1 MYRVIIVD
9 DEPTAIEFV
18 EALIKR
24 KSSDFQVIA
33 VASNGQECLE
43 LIEKQLPDIV
53 ISDIKMP
60 VMDGIEL
67 IRRINSD
74 YPQIMTLLIS
84 GYEEFEYAR
93 QALKYN
99 AVDYIKK
106 PIIPRIFTEVMD
118 NMREHLNCVFGEE
131 RNKVIRSLAKGVDI
145 NNSILEKY
153 FPQNNYY
160 AILIRKKG
168 LPRRFLGTQEI
179 EVFSEVYESIIVYG
193 RDEMES
199 LYLITKEIMVG
210 TDKQT
215 LPKYIQNLLNR
226 EINQAYYTTV
236 IATKQPISRD
246 DFNVGLRRLYRELD
260 SKTVIGQNQII
271 YLEESDLVELTSNSN
286 RKADKSDAKD
296 ESLEREQTTRMIK
309 KLEHLLSLRQ
319 YDRLRVEVGKL
330 FDFWNK
336 TQKTQLEVEALVH
349 QLLFLLRNYGFV
361 SGYSGNLDYD
371 IEDAFYNADSMDAL
385 KNSIDQLLFGETEES
400 LIVSGKIDSPDFFDK
415 IRNYIRSNMTE
426 QLSLQS
432 VSQEFGIS
440 QTYLSKMFRKYED
453 RSFNNFLT
461 AIRMDEAKR
470 LMENDPD
477 LFIKD
482 IAAMVGY
489 NDQFYFSRIFRSFTG
504 MCPSDYLI
512 GDKS

>member
-1 MYRVIIVD
+1 MYKVIIVD
-9 DEPTAIEFV
+9 DEPTAIEFI

-24 KSSDFQVIA
+24 KLTDFVVTA
-33 VASNGQECLE
+33 VASNGRECLD
-43 LIEKQLPDIV
+43 LIETHKPDIV

-67 IRRINSD
+67 IRHINSD

-118 NMREHLNCVFGEE
+118 RMKEHLDCVFGEE
-131 RNKVIRSLAKGVDI
+131 RNRVIRSLAKGVDI
-145 NNSILEKY
+145 SNSTLEKY

-160 AILIRKKG
+160 AILIRKNG

-199 LYLITKEIMVG
+199 LYLITKEIMIG
-210 TDKQT
+210 SDKHT
-215 LPKYIQNLLNR
+215 LTSYIQNLLSR
-226 EINQAYYTTV
+226 ESNQAYYTTV
-236 IATKQPISRD
+236 IATQNPISRGE
-246 DFNVGLRRLYRELD
+246 FNTGIRRLYRELD
-260 SKTVIGQNQII
+260 SKTIIGKNQVI
-271 YLEESDLVELTSNSN
+271 YLEDATHIDSSTSRSCQSE
-286 RKADKSDAKD
+286 KCGPKYDS
-296 ESLEREQTTRMIK
+296 SLREQIARMLK

-319 YDRLRVEVGKL
+319 YDRARQEIGKL
-330 FDFWNK
+330 FDFWKAANR
-336 TQKTQLEVEALVH
+336 TQLEVEELVH
-349 QLLFLLRNYGFV
+349 QLLFLLRNFGII
-361 SGYSGNLDYD
+361 SGYSGNIDYD
-371 IEDAFYNADSMDAL
+371 IEDAFYNAENMDAL
-385 KNSIDQLLFGETEES
+385 KNSVDQLLFGETEEH
-400 LIVSGKIDSPDFFDK
+400 LIVSGKIDTPDFFEK

-470 LMENDPD
+470 LMVNDPD

-504 MCPSDYLI
+504 MCPSDYLQ
-512 GDKS
+512 GDL

>member
-18 EALIKR
+18 DALIKR
-24 KSSDFQVIA
+24 KASDFQV
-33 VASNGQECLE
+33 VATACNGRECIE
-43 LIEKQLPDIV
+43 LIDKLQPDIV

-67 IRRINSD
+67 IRHINSA
-74 YPQIMTLLIS
+74 YPQILTLLIS

-106 PIIPRIFTEVMD
+106 PIIPRIFAEVM
-118 NMREHLNCVFGEE
+118 NRMRDHLDCVFGEE
-131 RNKVIRSLAKGVDI
+131 RNKVIRNLAKGIDV
-145 NNSILEKY
+145 NSSVLEKY

-160 AILIRKKG
+160 AILIRKNG
-168 LPRRFLGTQEI
+168 LPRRFLGTQDI

-210 TDKQT
+210 SDKQT
-215 LPKYIQNLLNR
+215 LPRYIQSILTR
-226 EINQAYYTTV
+226 ETNQAYYTTV
-236 IATKQPISRD
+236 IATKEPIPRD
-246 DFNVGLRRLYRELD
+246 LFNTGLRRLYRELD
-260 SKTVIGQNQII
+260 SKTIIGKNQII
-271 YLEESDLVELTSNSN
+271 YIEDLSDKPSVSSRSTQNLNHIGNQETAS
-286 RKADKSDAKD
+286 
-296 ESLEREQTTRMIK
+296 REQTARMIR

-319 YDRLRVEVGKL
+319 YDRVRQEVRKL
-330 FDFWNK
+330 FDFWN
-336 TQKTQLEVEALVH
+336 TSEKTQLQVEELVH
-349 QLLFLLRNYGFV
+349 QLLFLLRNYGAAP
-361 SGYSGNLDYD
+361 GNTGNIEYD
-371 IEDAFYNADSMDAL
+371 IEDAFYNAENMDDL
-385 KNSIDQLLFGETEES
+385 KNSIDQLLFGENEDS
-400 LIVSGKIDSPDFFDK
+400 SIVSSKIDSPEFFQK
-415 IRNYIRSNMTE
+415 VRNYINDNMTE

-453 RSFNNFLT
+453 KSFNNFLT
-461 AIRMDEAKR
+461 TIRMEEAKK

-489 NDQFYFSRIFRSFTG
+489 NDQFYFSRIFRSYTG
-504 MCPSDYLI
+504 RCPSDYLVEE
-512 GDKS
+512 K